1 MVYFKFKHDRLL
13 LITSLLSIFVIS
25 LHFTDDIVRGISG
38 AGFEN
43 VGAIVILLVWVL
55 GTLLLNGRLVGY
67 IIMLLGGV
75 FATAMPVLHMRG
87 ARFPEIVHGPGGFFF
102 LWTLIILG
110 VTGTFSII
118 LAILCVWN
126 LRRKPSPD
134 A

>member
-1 MVYFKFKHDRLL
+1 MKHDRLL

-25 LHFTDDIVRGISG
+25 LHFTDDIVRGISA

-75 FATAMPVLHMRG
+75 FAAAMPVLHMRG
-87 ARFPEIVHGPGGFFF
+87 ARFPEIVQGPGGFFF

-126 LRRKPSPD
+126 SRRKPSPD